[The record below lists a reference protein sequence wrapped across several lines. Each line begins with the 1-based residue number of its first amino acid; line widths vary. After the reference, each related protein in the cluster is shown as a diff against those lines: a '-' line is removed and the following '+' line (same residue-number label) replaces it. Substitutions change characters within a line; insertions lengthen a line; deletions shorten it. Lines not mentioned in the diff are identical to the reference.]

1 MSKVGIAVTGIGA
14 VSSAGPSVAALRA
27 SLVEERRAIG
37 PNSTFELGFE
47 VATGQAP
54 AEAFAQHDF
63 PSLDSRTGRLCLCAA
78 RQCVD
83 MATAGGASVP
93 DGLIVGTSTGGQS
106 ENERAVFSLLRC
118 EHPGAFSYR
127 GQGCMASPTR
137 LVHRALRIEG
147 PVTTVSTACTSSAL
161 AIAMGALWLRQGRA
175 NRVLCGGGDGLCC
188 TTLSGF
194 RKLDLTGP
202 LPCTPFGQGRPG
214 MTLGEGAGFV
224 LLERL
229 DDVLRAGRE
238 PLAQL
243 CGLGM
248 SSDANHMTAPLEDG
262 SGAEAAMRAAL
273 ADAGLAPRDICHVNA
288 HGTGTKLNDAAEAA
302 AIFRLLGHD
311 VPVMSVKGVVGHTL
325 GGAGAIEAVA
335 CVLSIRE
342 RRAYANVGAGH
353 AGPDC
358 PVSLVPSGGLPL
370 PQAPCILSNS
380 FAFGGNNCALIF
392 AACEAGERP

>member
-1 MSKVGIAVTGIGA
+1 MTGIGA

-202 LPCTPFGQGRPG
+202 LPCTPFG
-214 MTLGEGAGFV
+214 
-224 LLERL
+224 
-229 DDVLRAGRE
+229 E